1 MPEKAA
7 CVVLVPPGLEPGS
20 HFVVD
25 LFDGTSIDVTVPPG
39 KKPGDTLVIGA
50 AATAYGI
57 KDEEMEELQSAGHS
71 GHVSRIAN
79 LGVLVP
85 EGLPKGHD
93 IYVGSPFGGVYA
105 VHLPEGA
112 VPGQRITVQVPVYSQ
127 DEQSPPS
134 AAAAA
139 PPALKKAATSN
150 LSMLLGKLQEEIDL
164 IGLDFL
170 LDELEDNL
178 SLLDEEISRYFVAGM
193 EEVDT
198 VATAIGSM
206 QHVVVGKLVR
216 HRTEKW
222 VKLNRE
228 KSAYH
233 DKRDVKG
240 LKERPGRQHKRQGLL
255 GGGLGLTKAWK
266 SLRGLR
272 APSRKPTVK
281 V

>member
-7 CVVLVPPGLEPGS
+7 CVVIVPPGLAPGS

-25 LFDGTSIDVTVPPG
+25 LFDGSSIDVTVPPG
-39 KKPGDTLVIGA
+39 KKPGDTLVIGT
-50 AATAYGI
+50 AATTYGI
-57 KDEEMEELQSAGHS
+57 EGEESEATGNS
-71 GHVSRIAN
+71 GIVVSRIAH

-112 VPGQRITVQVPVYSQ
+112 IPGQKITVQVPVYTQ
-127 DEQSPPS
+127 DEPSPPS

-139 PPALKKAATSN
+139 PPALKKHATSN
-150 LSMLLGKLQEEIDL
+150 LSILLGKLQEEHDL

-178 SLLDEEISRYFVAGM
+178 QLLDEEISRYFVAGM

-198 VATAIGSM
+198 VAMAIGSM

-228 KSAYH
+228 KSAWQ
-233 DKRDVKG
+233 DKRASATA
-240 LKERPGRQHKRQGLL
+240 LKERPGRQHKRQGLF
-255 GGGLGLTKAWK
+255 GGGLGMTKAWK

-272 APSRKPTVK
+272 APSVKPPVK